1 MHMDNY
7 LPTDYQSFIHT
18 SRYARWLENE
28 GRRENWSE
36 TVGRYIDNVVI
47 NLVDNKIANEIRDAI
62 LGQEVT
68 PSMRAMMTAG
78 KALERDNTAG

>member
-36 TVGRYIDNVVI
+36 TVGRYIDNVVSTI
-47 NLVDNKIANEIRDAI
+47 LVDNKIANEIRDAI
-62 LGQEVT
+62 LVIEVM
-68 PSMRAMMTAG
+68 P
-78 KALERDNTAG
+78 L